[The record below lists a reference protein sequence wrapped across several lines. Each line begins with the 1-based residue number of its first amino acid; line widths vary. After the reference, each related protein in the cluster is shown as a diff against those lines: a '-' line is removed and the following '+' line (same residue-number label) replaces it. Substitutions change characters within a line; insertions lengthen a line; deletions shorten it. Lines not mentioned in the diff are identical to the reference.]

1 MKIFIIAGEPS
12 GDEYGAKLIAALKND
27 SPNLSING
35 IGGPLMEKQG
45 LNSMVPLNQIAV
57 MGFGEVIKKI
67 KFFINLEKKILRFL
81 KINSPDKIILI
92 DYPGFN
98 LRIAKKIKKISNIK
112 IIYYISPQIW
122 AWKEKRINTI
132 KKYVDIL
139 LVIFEFEKN
148 WYEKRGVTAH
158 YVGHPFLDIW
168 EPGIQTDNLY
178 KKYNIN
184 SDQPILTLFPGSRKQ
199 ELERH
204 LSLFIESALEI
215 KRQVPNLQILLGLH
229 PELKFKGQINNEIIV
244 VQDNPLK
251 ALEISNAAIIS
262 SGTATLQSAIMETP
276 AVVVYKMNWFSWL
289 ITKLLVKVK
298 FASMAN
304 IIMNEELYSEYL
316 QHKATKFNIVNG
328 TLKILNDKTY
338 YDLLMNKI
346 KILKQKIGNPGA
358 SNKAAKLI
366 EKV

>member
-12 GDEYGAKLIAALKND
+12 GDEYGAKLITALKND

-67 KFFINLEKKILRFL
+67 KFFINLEKRILRFL
-81 KINSPDKIILI
+81 KKNKPDKIILI

-98 LRIAKKIKKISNIK
+98 LRVAKKIKKISNIK

-139 LVIFEFEKN
+139 LVIFEFEKI
-148 WYEKRGVTAH
+148 WYEKRGVAAH

-168 EPGIQTDNLY
+168 KPGIQNDNFY

-184 SDQPILTLFPGSRKQ
+184 SEQPILTLFPGSRNQ

-204 LSLFIESALEI
+204 LSLFIESALAI

-229 PELKFKGQINNEIIV
+229 PELKLNSQINDEIII

-289 ITKLLVKVK
+289 ITKLLVKIK

-304 IIMNEELYSEYL
+304 IIMNEELYTEYL
-316 QHKATKFNIVNG
+316 QHKATKLNIVNG
-328 TLKILNDKTY
+328 VLKILNDKAY

-346 KILKQKIGNPGA
+346 KMLKQKIGAPGA